1 MSSDDNRRLVE
12 PLTGREQEVLAL
24 LVQGKTNRQV
34 AETLVLSLNTVKWYN
49 RQIYG
54 KLGVANREELVERA
68 RELGLVPPEQEQA
81 PSPYPLPV
89 ASTPLIGR
97 ETELSEL
104 RRLLQDGARLVSL
117 VGPGGIGKTRLALEA
132 AHRLAAASQTAPPS
146 SSSLALQGP
155 EGLAPAIAQALRFT
169 FVADLSRDEKAQL
182 LDYLRGK
189 SLLLVL
195 DNFEH
200 LVDGAG
206 LLADI
211 VQAAPGVKLLVT
223 TRERLKLQ
231 AEQVYPLA
239 GLGYSPRETPAEAA
253 AEPAMQLFLHH
264 ARRVRPSFALR
275 EQDLPAF
282 EQLFRLVGGMPLAL
296 ILAATWVEMMGPAEI
311 AAEVGGTW
319 TSWNPITGT
328 CPSGSAACGP
338 CSTPPGPG

>member
-1 MSSDDNRRLVE
+1 
-12 PLTGREQEVLAL
+12 
-24 LVQGKTNRQV
+24 
-34 AETLVLSLNTVKWYN
+34 
-49 RQIYG
+49 
-54 KLGVANREELVERA
+54 
-68 RELGLVPPEQEQA
+68 
-81 PSPYPLPV
+81 
-89 ASTPLIGR
+89 
-97 ETELSEL
+97 
-104 RRLLQDGARLVSL
+104 
-117 VGPGGIGKTRLALEA
+117 
-132 AHRLAAASQTAPPS
+132 
-146 SSSLALQGP
+146 
-155 EGLAPAIAQALRFT
+155 
-169 FVADLSRDEKAQL
+169 
-182 LDYLRGK
+182 
-189 SLLLVL
+189 VL

-200 LVDGAG
+200 LLDGAG

-239 GLGYSPRETPAEAA
+239 GLAYAPRETPAEAA

-319 TSWNPITGT
+319 TSWKPATGT